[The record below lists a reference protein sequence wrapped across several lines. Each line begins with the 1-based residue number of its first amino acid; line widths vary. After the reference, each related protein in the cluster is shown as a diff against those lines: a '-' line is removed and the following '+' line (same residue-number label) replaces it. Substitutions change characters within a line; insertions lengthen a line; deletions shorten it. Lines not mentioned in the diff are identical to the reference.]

1 MVLRIDDIIGT
12 HRERKEIMRKKMS
25 VLAFLLL
32 SAYVLAGCGSKN
44 EAAPKEETP
53 ALKTETLSRRRSLMK
68 RRL

>member
-1 MVLRIDDIIGT
+1 
-12 HRERKEIMRKKMS
+12 MRKKMS

-53 ALKTETLSRRRSLMK
+53 ALQTETEASVEPTQELDEEDCEGCGNQCS
-68 RRL
+68 